1 MYDKQ
6 KYEQAKRPK
15 NRSLRPVDVNT
26 FPGYGSTREKT
37 IVSNFEPLRVG
48 IIGCGFFA
56 TNHLHSWLG
65 IPGAKIV
72 ALCDS
77 NPDRLAAASKL
88 VGPDVRTFSKASE
101 LYATAMCD
109 FVDIITPPSTH
120 HDLVLEAARMG
131 MPAIVQ
137 KPMDL
142 TAAGAA
148 EMVDAMAAAGLP
160 FMVHENFR
168 FQGPIAEVR
177 RLMDTGRIGRPIYG
191 RIVFRT
197 GFDIYGNQ
205 PYLAREKRFVLADV
219 GVHVLDVARFLFG
232 EVERLTCEASSVKP
246 GIAGEDMATVLSRHA
261 GGAVSIAECSYASLL
276 PNDSFPQCLVT
287 VEGTGGGIVLG
298 PDYTLSIRSGDQEE
312 GWNAEPPRLNWAELP
327 WQVVQD
333 SVRATQVHWVDSFRA
348 GRQPATSGR
357 DNLKTIKLVEA
368 AYRSIETK
376 ATVEL

>member
-1 MYDKQ
+1 M
-6 KYEQAKRPK
+6 
-15 NRSLRPVDVNT
+15 T
-26 FPGYGSTREKT
+26 
-37 IVSNFEPLRVG
+37 NFEPLRVG

-56 TNHLHSWLG
+56 ANHLHSWLG
-65 IPGAKIV
+65 IEGVRIA
-72 ALCDS
+72 ALCDG
-77 NPDRLAAASKL
+77 NAERLAAASKL
-88 VGPDVRTFSKASE
+88 VGPEVPTFSSTAD
-101 LYATAMCD
+101 LYAAGLCD

-120 HDLVLEAARMG
+120 HDLVLEAARIG

-148 EMVDAMAAAGLP
+148 EMVDAMAAARLP

-168 FQGPIAEVR
+168 FQGAIAEVR
-177 RLMDTGRIGRPIYG
+177 RLMDAGRIGKPVYG

-197 GFDIYGNQ
+197 GFNIYGNQ
-205 PYLAREKRFVLADV
+205 PYLAKEKRFVLADL

-261 GGAVSIAECSYASLL
+261 GGAVSVAECSYASPL
-276 PNDSFPQCLVT
+276 PDDPFPQCLVT
-287 VEGTGGGIVLG
+287 VEGTKGGIVLG
-298 PDYTLSIRSGDQEE
+298 PGYKLSVRSGDQEE
-312 GWNAEPPRLNWAELP
+312 SWNAEPPRLPWTELP

-333 SVRATQVHWVDSFRA
+333 SVRATQVHWVESFKA

-357 DNLKTIKLVEA
+357 DNLNTIKLVEA
-368 AYRSIETK
+368 AYRSIESK